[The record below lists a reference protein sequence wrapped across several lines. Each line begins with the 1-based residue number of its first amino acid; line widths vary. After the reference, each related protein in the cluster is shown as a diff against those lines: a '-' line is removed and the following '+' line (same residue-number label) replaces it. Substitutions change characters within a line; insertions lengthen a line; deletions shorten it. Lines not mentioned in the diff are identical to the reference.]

1 MAILIGGNGRVIESL
16 KAGADWVRN
25 HTETQ
30 SELEYNHGE
39 ILLKVLEAE
48 VGLVVPWENS

>member
-1 MAILIGGNGRVIESL
+1 MAILIGGNGHVIESL